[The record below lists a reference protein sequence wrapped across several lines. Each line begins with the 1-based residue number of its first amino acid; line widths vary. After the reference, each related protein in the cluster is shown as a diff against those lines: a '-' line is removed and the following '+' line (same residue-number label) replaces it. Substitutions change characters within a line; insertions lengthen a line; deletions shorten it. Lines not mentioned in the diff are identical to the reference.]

1 MMNKQRIEQIM
12 EKVTKRNLANV
23 LCGNKT
29 SEVDNE
35 ILELLNEVTRLTNNW
50 NELEDILKIKKARML
65 NEPDYSKY
73 YLEGYETAIQTTHSS
88 HSGIM
93 LETAKNSIVVLCD
106 ELLDKMKEIK
116 GDVKDK

>member
-1 MMNKQRIEQIM
+1 MNKERIEQIM

-50 NELEDILKIKKARML
+50 NELEEWLWEELEKGVKQNFKIH
-65 NEPDYSKY
+65 NCNF
-73 YLEGYETAIQTTHSS
+73 IV
-88 HSGIM
+88 I
-93 LETAKNSIVVLCD
+93 SIEEV
-106 ELLDKMKEIK
+106 LDKMKEIK
-116 GDVKDK
+116 GR

>member
-1 MMNKQRIEQIM
+1 MNKERIEQIM

-50 NELEDILKIKKARML
+50 NELEECVESRLMSIPDDICTNEVEEARRTTKIAVYQVIL
-65 NEPDYSKY
+65 
-73 YLEGYETAIQTTHSS
+73 G
-88 HSGIM
+88 
-93 LETAKNSIVVLCD
+93 
-106 ELLDKMKEIK
+106 KMKEIK
-116 GDVKDK
+116 EGKNVSSRN